1 MAYQWFVFQ
10 ADLEPTMGHEQAG
23 RRPVLVVSAEPIND
37 AYGVV
42 SVLSITSRKNNRL
55 VRLAE
60 VLLPA
65 GSAGLPN
72 ESFVLCYQV
81 RALDKMRRGWGY
93 GELTDPAL
101 RRQILRTLADCF
113 DM

>member
-10 ADLEPTMGHEQAG
+10 ADLGPTVGHEQAG

-42 SVLSITSRKNNRL
+42 SVLSITSRKNSRP

-60 VLLPA
+60 VLVPA
-65 GSAGLPN
+65 GCAGLPN
-72 ESFVLCYQV
+72 ESFVFCYQV
-81 RALDKMRRGWGY
+81 GALDKMRLGRVY
-93 GELTDPAL
+93 GEMTDPVL
-101 RRQILRTLADCF
+101 RRQIL
-113 DM
+113 